1 MTTTAGHIQLVDLNN
16 VLSVASFAV
25 ALVAVAIT
33 TLVSVRQAA
42 LMRHAN
48 ELPAFVDLLQEFRSS
63 DFYVHQQFIL
73 HDLRERTPKRGYS
86 GLKPPDQRQFLIMF
100 DYLSSMACLVSF
112 DIVTVYHVYAMYGYL
127 FQDLWAQMRPFV
139 LRERELKGR
148 DIGFVVEDLC
158 RKLAAVDHEAMARK
172 LGIQPSLLRVEVG
185 TAERAAGAGRVE
197 TGRPSR

>member
-1 MTTTAGHIQLVDLNN
+1 MLS
-16 VLSVASFAV
+16 VLSLAI

-48 ELPAFVDLLQEFRSS
+48 ELPAFVDLLQEYRSG

-73 HDLRERTPKRGYS
+73 HDLGNLSPRQGYS
-86 GLKPPDQRQFLIMF
+86 GLRPSARRHFLIMF

-112 DIVTVYHVYAMYGYL
+112 DIVTVYHVYAIYGYL

-139 LRERELKGR
+139 LQERELKGR

-158 RKLAAVDHEAMARK
+158 RKLAAVDHETMARK
-172 LGIQPSLLRVEVG
+172 LGIQPALMRE
-185 TAERAAGAGRVE
+185 EAGRAECPAGPAADGQVE
-197 TGRPSR
+197 TGLPHW